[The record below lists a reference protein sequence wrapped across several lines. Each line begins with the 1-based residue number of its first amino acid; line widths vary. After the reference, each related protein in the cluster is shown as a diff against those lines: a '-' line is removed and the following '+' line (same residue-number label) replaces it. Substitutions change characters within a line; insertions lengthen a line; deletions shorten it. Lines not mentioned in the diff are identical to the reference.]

1 MSSFPSGTPE
11 TPPKIFDRSLYLARQ
26 AKARGPAREAL
37 EARITEELQDRLSI
51 LTRQFDRA
59 LLIAPDNA
67 VFADVIKASGKVAEL
82 DIRQPGEG
90 DDLQLESDHY
100 NAVFSLLD
108 LHAANDVPGVLA
120 QLSRA
125 LKPDGLLMLS
135 FFAGETLSEL
145 REAWLAAEVSLTNGA
160 TPRVAPMIALREL
173 GGLLQRAGLALPVA
187 DMDRVTLR
195 YAEPLSLMREVK
207 ALGLSNN
214 LMERSRKLA
223 TQALLMASA
232 ADYQSRFADAD
243 GRVRATIEIAWANA
257 WKPHSSQPQP
267 LKPGS
272 AKARLAEALKVEET
286 KL

>member
-1 MSSFPSGTPE
+1 MSLPGTPE

-26 AKARGPAREAL
+26 AKARGSARDAL
-37 EARITEELQDRLSI
+37 EARIAEELQDRLSI
-51 LTRQFDRA
+51 LTRQFERA
-59 LLIAPDNA
+59 LLIAPNAA
-67 VFADVIKASGKVAEL
+67 VFADVIKASGKVSTL
-82 DIRQPGEG
+82 DVRDPCEG
-90 DDLQLESDHY
+90 DDLTLQPDYY

-120 QLSRA
+120 QLSTA

-145 REAWLAAEVSLTNGA
+145 REAWLAAEVALTNGA

-207 ALGLSNN
+207 TLGFSNM

-223 TQALLMASA
+223 TQTMLMASA
-232 ADYQSRFADAD
+232 AQYQSRFADAD
-243 GRVRATIEIAWANA
+243 GRVRATVEIAWANA

-272 AKARLAEALKVEET
+272 AKARLADALKVEET